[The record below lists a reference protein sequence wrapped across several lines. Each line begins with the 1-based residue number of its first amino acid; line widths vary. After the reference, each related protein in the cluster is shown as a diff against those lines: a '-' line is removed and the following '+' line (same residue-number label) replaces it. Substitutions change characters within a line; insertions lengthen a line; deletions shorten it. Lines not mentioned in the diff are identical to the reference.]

1 MLHSNQLLKG
11 VIIGVYDGR
20 NEMKRVKDQALDVI
34 RIMMAL
40 GWQYT
45 LVVAQNI
52 WKFGYNF

>member
-34 RIMMAL
+34 KIMMAL
-40 GWQYT
+40 G
-45 LVVAQNI
+45 
-52 WKFGYNF
+52 